1 MNSPFLS
8 SPDVYYDLPYTSGY
22 YPPEESPLPSY
33 ASGSAFRRTHPS
45 YASRFDEPE
54 YPSNLYDFNDLNHT
68 FRGLEGSAADSWDR
82 GDVLWDDREQ
92 SYNVFGLSDSLFL
105 DPQDCEGMSVFNAVK
120 GVHAPQPPPQ
130 MRDQIARD
138 SSVSPFVRDAQPVD
152 VSPMGP
158 RDMAS
163 SMGPRDLTS
172 LNQRDFA
179 SSMNPHDLSSSMN
192 PHDLS
197 SSMNPHD
204 LTSSMNPHDL
214 TSSMNPHDLS
224 SSINPQTLASP
235 INSHTSHKELSEP
248 SKPRKRDSLESLP
261 DQRPEPSEMIAPPLA
276 LAQLWR
282 APVYRRIWESFSPAK
297 VRGLLLPHET
307 ANEAAIIRRRIDA
320 SIQEKK
326 VCHIDAARSIFVE
339 LAVEYGSSIQ
349 VWMEFCRLE
358 MECGEYGNA
367 RVVLETAS
375 SLHPHSELL
384 LQKRLRVEERLRS
397 VENVADLVS
406 ELRAMDTQKSM
417 KIMVEGLGILAK
429 LGYEKTAFEYA
440 KAIAP
445 TSKYFTG
452 NLYLARMLAEQRA
465 GSWEELRRMAV
476 EALDL
481 FPKYGPLWFFCFE
494 VFQHDTLL
502 HWDMRAMSDMLH
514 REVFDRFMQV
524 APAQLTPDILWKV
537 YLVRI
542 DDWYR
547 TCMYMRSVT
556 FYNVF
561 ILSPL
566 HRSPR
571 ASTSL
576 SAARSPVSRRPSCRS
591 CTV

>member
-1 MNSPFLS
+1 
-8 SPDVYYDLPYTSGY
+8 
-22 YPPEESPLPSY
+22 
-33 ASGSAFRRTHPS
+33 
-45 YASRFDEPE
+45 
-54 YPSNLYDFNDLNHT
+54 
-68 FRGLEGSAADSWDR
+68 
-82 GDVLWDDREQ
+82 
-92 SYNVFGLSDSLFL
+92 
-105 DPQDCEGMSVFNAVK
+105 
-120 GVHAPQPPPQ
+120 
-130 MRDQIARD
+130 
-138 SSVSPFVRDAQPVD
+138 
-152 VSPMGP
+152 
-158 RDMAS
+158 
-163 SMGPRDLTS
+163 
-172 LNQRDFA
+172 
-179 SSMNPHDLSSSMN
+179 
-192 PHDLS
+192 
-197 SSMNPHD
+197 
-204 LTSSMNPHDL
+204 
-214 TSSMNPHDLS
+214 
-224 SSINPQTLASP
+224 
-235 INSHTSHKELSEP
+235 
-248 SKPRKRDSLESLP
+248 
-261 DQRPEPSEMIAPPLA
+261 MIAPPLA

>member
-1 MNSPFLS
+1 MSPSMSSPFLS
-8 SPDVYYDLPYTSGY
+8 HPDAYYDLSYASGY
-22 YPPEESPLPSY
+22 YPPDEPVFPRY

-45 YASRFDEPE
+45 YSSLFEEPE

-68 FRGLEGSAADSWDR
+68 FHGLEGATDSWDR
-82 GDVLWDDREQ
+82 ADALWSDREPP
-92 SYNVFGLSDSLFL
+92 SSVFGLSDSLFL
-105 DPQDCEGMSVFNAVK
+105 DPQDCEGMSAFNAVK
-120 GVHAPQPPPQ
+120 GVHAPQPSPQ
-130 MRDQIARD
+130 MRDRIARE
-138 SSVSPFVRDAQPVD
+138 AQAAD
-152 VSPMGP
+152 VSAESQ
-158 RDMAS
+158 RELS
-163 SMGPRDLTS
+163 QSMSQRDLSQS
-172 LNQRDFA
+172 LNQRDVSQSLNQHNLSQSLNQRE
-179 SSMNPHDLSSSMN
+179 SSQSLNQRESSQSLNPHTLS
-192 PHDLS
+192 
-197 SSMNPHD
+197 
-204 LTSSMNPHDL
+204 
-214 TSSMNPHDLS
+214 
-224 SSINPQTLASP
+224 QLATRREP
-235 INSHTSHKELSEP
+235 TEHTPREPSEP
-248 SKPRKRDSLESLP
+248 SQRDSFESLP
-261 DQRPEPSEMIAPPLA
+261 DKSPEPSNADYPPPLA

-282 APVYRRIWESFSPAK
+282 APVYRRIWESFPPSK
-297 VRGLLLPHET
+297 VRRLLLPHES
-307 ANEAAIIRRRIDA
+307 ANEAEIIRRRIDA

-326 VCHIDAARSIFVE
+326 VCHISAARSIFVE
-339 LAVEYGSSIQ
+339 LAVEYGSTIQ

-406 ELRAMDTQKSM
+406 ELRSMDTQKSM
-417 KIMVEGLGILAK
+417 KIMVEGLSILAK

-445 TSKYFTG
+445 SSKYFTG

-465 GSWEELRRMAV
+465 GCWEELLRMAV

-494 VFQHDTLL
+494 VFQHDALL
-502 HWDMRAMSDMLH
+502 HWDKRSMSDMLH

-524 APAQLTPDILWKV
+524 APSQLTPDILWKV

-556 FYNVF
+556 FDHV
-561 ILSPL
+561 
-566 HRSPR
+566 RSH
-571 ASTSL
+571 L
-576 SAARSPVSRRPSCRS
+576 
-591 CTV
+591 